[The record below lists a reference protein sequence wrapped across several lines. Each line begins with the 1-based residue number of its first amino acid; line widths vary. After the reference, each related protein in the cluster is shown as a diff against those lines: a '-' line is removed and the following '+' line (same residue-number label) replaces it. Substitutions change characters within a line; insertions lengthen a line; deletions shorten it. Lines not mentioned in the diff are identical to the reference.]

1 MDANQIRARRQ
12 HILQELEA
20 LEQMRRGSVVEQY
33 REVSRPGARRTWQG
47 PYPLYT
53 YKEKGRT
60 ISRRLK
66 GEVQVRLYRNQIENF
81 RRFEQLMRELI
92 QLGEQLCDL
101 EAPLQE
107 KKQRKLAWKPKRRL
121 GGL

>member
-1 MDANQIRARRQ
+1 MDADQIRVQRQ
-12 HILQELEA
+12 RLLHELEA

-66 GEVQVRLYRNQIENF
+66 GEEEVRRYRNQIENF

-101 EAPLQE
+101 EAPLRE
-107 KKQRKLAWKPKRRL
+107 KKQRKLAWKPKRR
-121 GGL
+121 

>member
-1 MDANQIRARRQ
+1 MDADRIRERRQ
-12 HILQELEA
+12 HVLQEMEG

-33 REVSRPGARRTWQG
+33 REVGRPGARRTRQG

-66 GEVQVRLYRNQIENF
+66 GEEEVGRYRSQIENF
-81 RRFEQLMRELI
+81 RRFEQLTRELI
-92 QLGEQLCDL
+92 QLGEQLCEMSL
-101 EAPLQE
+101 SVQE
-107 KKQRKLAWKPKRRL
+107 KKRRKLAWKPKPR
-121 GGL
+121 

>member
-1 MDANQIRARRQ
+1 MDADQIRARRQ
-12 HILQELEA
+12 QVMQQLEA

-33 REVSRPGARRTWQG
+33 REVHRPGGRRSRQG

-66 GEVQVRLYRNQIENF
+66 GEHEVQQYRNQIENF
-81 RRFEQLMRELI
+81 RRFEHLMRELI

-101 EAPLQE
+101 SVPLQE
-107 KKQRKLAWKPKRRL
+107 KKQRKLGWKPKRRSD
-121 GGL
+121 GS

>member
-1 MDANQIRARRQ
+1 MDADQIRARRQ

-66 GEVQVRLYRNQIENF
+66 GEEQVQLYRGQIENF
-81 RRFEQLMRELI
+81 RRFEQLTRELI
-92 QLGEQLCDL
+92 HLGEQLCDL
-101 EAPLQE
+101 NVPPQK
-107 KKQRKLAWKPKRRL
+107 KKQRKLAWKPKQRS